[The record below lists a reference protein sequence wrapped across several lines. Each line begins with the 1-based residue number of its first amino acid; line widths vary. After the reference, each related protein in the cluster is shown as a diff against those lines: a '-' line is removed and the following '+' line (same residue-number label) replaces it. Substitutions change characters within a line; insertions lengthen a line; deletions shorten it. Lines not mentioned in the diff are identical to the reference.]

1 MKTFKKSLLSGIGL
15 QFFASTGM
23 SIFDLV
29 TAPELT
35 AYWETFIKDRP
46 PYLGETLWTNQKK
59 LGLDLKWIKG
69 SQGLP
74 VVLKPSAFDVG
85 VVPRARIGFDR
96 LSAEMPFFKESTY
109 IDEELRQQLN
119 MVLETGNQAYID
131 SVMNR
136 VFNDE
141 VRLLEGARARREMM
155 RMMALTTGSI
165 AISANGQDF
174 YYDYGMPENHRGGTT
189 KAWSDTSADILGDI
203 QKWQDVIEGDTG
215 VRPTRAVCDSKT
227 WGYIK
232 HNETI
237 SKAIYVVAGGGILVS
252 DARVKALLKEELDLE
267 VVVYSKMY
275 TGDDGTNVK
284 YIPDDTFVLFPSG
297 NLGST
302 WFGTTPEESDLMGG
316 SVANVSITDTGVAV
330 CTMKKSDPVNVE
342 TKVSMVSLPSFE
354 AADYVF
360 IADVSGET

>member
-1 MKTFKKSLLSGIGL
+1 MN
-15 QFFASTGM
+15 
-23 SIFDLV
+23 IFDLV

-74 VVLKPSAFDVG
+74 VVLKPSAFDAG
-85 VVPRARIGFDR
+85 VVPRPRIGFDR
-96 LSAEMPFFKESTY
+96 LSAQMPFFKESTY

-119 MVLETGNQAYID
+119 LVLETGNQAYID

-141 VRLLEGARARREMM
+141 IRLLEGARARREMM

-165 AISANGQDF
+165 AIVANGQAFDF
-174 YYDYGMPENHRGGTT
+174 DYGVPENHKGTVS
-189 KAWSDTSADILGDI
+189 KSWSDPSADILADI
-203 QKWQDVIEGDTG
+203 RKWQDIVESDTG
-215 VRPTRAVCDSKT
+215 VKPTRAVCDSKT

-232 HNETI
+232 KNTAI

-252 DARVKALLKEELDLE
+252 DSRVKALLMEELELE
-267 VVVYSKMY
+267 VTVYSKLY
-275 TGDDGTNVK
+275 TNDSGTSTK
-284 YIPDDTFVLFPSG
+284 YVPDDTFVLFPTGTLG
-297 NLGST
+297 NT
-302 WFGTTPEESDLMGG
+302 WFGTTPEESDLLGG
-316 SVANVSITDTGVAV
+316 NVANVSITDTGVAV
-330 CTMKKSDPVNVE
+330 TTMKKSDPVNVE

-354 AADYVF
+354 AADQIF
-360 IADVSGET
+360 IADTSVG